1 MTKQPA
7 VQWDLIHMWIAM
19 SPLAKGVVII
29 LFIMLALS
37 LLVMIDRFLRYRLA
51 RTHTQQ
57 FVQQVAGALH
67 DGNLEQAIT
76 IAERNKKS
84 PIAQVV
90 ATGLMEF
97 QSANASLRD
106 EEVMEVAQR
115 GLQRTSAIV
124 HADMKRG
131 LSGLATIGS
140 TAPFVGLFGTVLG
153 IMNAFRGTI
162 DPEKGLGG
170 VAGGISE
177 ALVTTALGLSV
188 AVAAVWC
195 YNYFTST
202 TEAFD
207 IEMDNSCLELMNYLT
222 ARVRQRPR

>member
-1 MTKQPA
+1 M
-7 VQWDLIHMWIAM
+7 QWDLVSMWHAM
-19 SPLAKGVVII
+19 GPFAKGVVVI
-29 LFIMLALS
+29 LFAMFGAS
-37 LLVMIDRFLRYRLA
+37 LVVMVDRFLRYRLA
-51 RTHTQQ
+51 RTHTRA
-57 FVQQVAGALH
+57 FVAQVAGALS
-67 DGNLEQAIT
+67 DGNLDQAIS

-84 PIAQVV
+84 PVAQIV

-97 QSANASLRD
+97 QSAHAAVPDRD
-106 EEVMEVAQR
+106 VMDVTQR

-124 HADMKRG
+124 HAEMKRG

-153 IMNAFRGTI
+153 IINAFRGTI

-195 YNYFTST
+195 YNYFTTT
-202 TEAFD
+202 TEGFD
-207 IEMDNSCLELMNYLT
+207 IEMENSSLELMNYLT
-222 ARVRQRPR
+222 VRVRTRQLPRG